1 VPEVEHVL
9 KEAPYLLT
17 DANRRGYGVRCS
29 CGWRSPL
36 LDTSEDALAAGSEHV
51 TEAERTDKEAEAAG
65 FFARFRNRRRQ
76 RPPWEERR
84 RD

>member
-1 VPEVEHVL
+1 MPESEHVL

-17 DANRRGYGVRCS
+17 DANRRGWGLRCS

-36 LDTSEDALAAGSEHV
+36 LDTSEDALAEGQRHLLHPDVDRPSSEKKGLL
-51 TEAERTDKEAEAAG
+51 AWWGRLM
-65 FFARFRNRRRQ
+65 RS
-76 RPPWEERR
+76 PSEERR